1 MIAAETLRRL
11 RLAGQRLAP
20 ATAAAAP
27 TEAAAAVCG
36 IQAQDTRAAA
46 LALRA
51 RVPGVTQ
58 GQVDG
63 AELVRTW
70 TVRGTLHLLASADL
84 PWLHSLCAPRFLS
97 RAERL
102 LEKRG
107 NFDVARGMAGD
118 LLELVAEQPLER
130 AEILRRL
137 AERGHPDL
145 GQSSVNMLMPWMAL
159 QGLVRGT
166 ADGRWCAADP
176 PAAVDEDEALATLG
190 RRYLEG
196 YGPAAPSDLASWSG
210 LPIGTARRAI
220 EAAGPLEESGELVA
234 LPGAFDG
241 KAPAPAPVKL
251 LPAFDTIMLGY
262 ASREPLLA
270 AEHDR
275 RILPGGGMLRPVVMS
290 RGRAVGTWRLPG
302 SGNARRRLE
311 TTWFGRPPATRA
323 LVAEARDVGRFL
335 DVEVQL

>member
-27 TEAAAAVCG
+27 SEAAAAACG

-51 RVPGVTQ
+51 RVPGLTRA
-58 GQVDG
+58 QVDG

-70 TVRGTLHLLASADL
+70 TVRGTLHLLAADDL
-84 PWLHSLCAPRFLS
+84 PWLHALCAPRFLA

-102 LEKRG
+102 LDKRG
-107 NFDVARGMAGD
+107 NFDIARAMVDD

-137 AERGHPDL
+137 AERGHPGL

-159 QGLVRGT
+159 QGRVRGT
-166 ADGRWCAADP
+166 AGGRWYAADP
-176 PAAVDEDEALATLG
+176 PPAVDEDEALATLG

-196 YGPAAPSDLASWSG
+196 YGPATAADLASWSG
-210 LPIGTARRAI
+210 LPIGNARRAL

-241 KAPAPAPVKL
+241 EPPAPAPVKL
-251 LPAFDTIMLGY
+251 LPAFDTTMLGY

-270 AEHDR
+270 AEHDH
-275 RILPGGGMLRPVVMS
+275 RILPGGGMLRPVVVS
-290 RGRAVGTWRLPG
+290 RGRAVGAWRLTG
-302 SGNARRRLE
+302 SGGARRRLE
-311 TTWFGRPPATRA
+311 TTWFGRPAAARA
-323 LVAEARDVGRFL
+323 LAAEARDVGRFL
-335 DVEVQL
+335 GVEVQV